1 MDESL
6 HIMHERLVDHL
17 EGISTAE
24 EKSLIEQL
32 IATDPEWTRAW
43 EDLKGTKTAILHFGL
58 KQKVGGI
65 HQEIMSERQSSKQGV
80 YRRMVRPFLSVAAAL
95 ILLVGGY
102 YFYRVYL
109 ISSEK
114 VFETNYVSY
123 DLGTLRGTDDH
134 SSDLEQAF
142 RKKDH
147 TAVLK
152 IYVKLDSVTNKERF
166 LAGISSLETKDYKSA
181 KTFFNNIIKEKQGT
195 GLFKDES
202 EFYLALTFIASKEY
216 DQALPL
222 LKKIRDEKQHPYHQE
237 VDDKL
242 IQDVKMLS
250 WK

>member
-6 HIMHERLVDHL
+6 HIMHERLMNHL
-17 EGISTAE
+17 DGISGE
-24 EKSLIEQL
+24 EERSSVEKL

-43 EDLKGTKTAILHFGL
+43 EDLKETKAAILHFGL
-58 KQKVGGI
+58 KQKIGGI
-65 HQEIMSERQSSKQGV
+65 HQEMISERQSVKKGV

-102 YFYRVYL
+102 YFYRIYT

-114 VFETNYVSY
+114 VFDSNYVSY

-147 TAVLK
+147 AAVLR
-152 IYVKLDSVTNKERF
+152 IFAKLDSVANKERF

-181 KTFFNNIIKEKQGT
+181 KTFFKYILEENQGT

-202 EFYLALTFIASKEY
+202 EYYLALTFIASKEY